1 MSTSRTAPF
10 AASLRPTLLA
20 IGATLAVLV
29 GWFHLT
35 AGDMIGP
42 DNDDT
47 MRLVQVRDLLAGQ
60 GWFDL
65 LQRRMGLGEGVVMHW
80 SRLVDA
86 PIAGLVVLFAPLVGP
101 ERAEAAAVF
110 LWPLLLAAA
119 FLCVMAQAGRRLGG
133 RAALVATLAFSAV
146 FVVFSF
152 RFAPGAIDH
161 HNVQLVLLSL
171 VTLGLL
177 LLPPKSA
184 AGVLAGAASA
194 LALAIGAETTPVI
207 AAGGLFAALS
217 WIRHGAARRGF
228 LRAYGLSLA
237 LGTGVLFFLTVP
249 PARYGL
255 VVCDS
260 LSLGLYAV
268 AGAGGFGLA
277 LATLVPGSTRSLR
290 AVTMLALAVLVLATA
305 AMMAPRC
312 LAGPLADLDPL
323 LRQLW
328 LGRIGEAQSLS
339 VLLTH
344 APESIGAFYLPGL
357 FALSLCVGA
366 LIARQRV
373 DFHLGLA
380 LMLAVSLAVAAVQVR
395 GALFATFLSILPV
408 ALVVSRLYA
417 RHRAE
422 PEHMGVSVA
431 LYVTALAGLSP
442 VWMLLAMFASNDLD
456 SILRPLPVSGAADRP
471 ACFDAAALG
480 PMAALPPGRV
490 LAPSEMGV
498 HILRFTPHSVLA
510 APYHRNQGG
519 LLTEIHTGLATPSEA
534 EAFLRGADVRYVA
547 FCRAEGETRELA
559 AMKPDGHYAALTAGR
574 VPAYLRAVASGKDLT
589 IYAVRP
595 AGE

>member
-29 GWFHLT
+29 GWFRLT

-47 MRLVQVRDLLAGQ
+47 MRLVQVRDFLAGQ

-86 PIAGLVVLFAPLVGP
+86 PIAGLVALFAPLVGP

-177 LLPPKSA
+177 LLPPKPA

-277 LATLVPGSTRSLR
+277 LATLVPGSTRGLR

-305 AMMAPRC
+305 AMMAPHC
-312 LAGPLADLDPL
+312 LAGPLADLDPV

-344 APESIGAFYLPGL
+344 APEAIGAFYLPGL

-559 AMKPDGHYAALTAGR
+559 AMKPDGLYAALTAGR